1 MSSLPETIPETAL
14 RPGASSELSIAGPA
28 GRLEA
33 LLATPKQAP
42 IGLCVVCHPHPLFG
56 GTMAN
61 KVVWTLGNAALK
73 AGCRVVRFN
82 FRGVGRSS
90 GLFDDTLGETDDALA
105 VIEALRATAP
115 ALPLVIAGFS
125 FGGHVALKAASR
137 TACAALVTVAPP
149 MGRYL
154 KTAEPPAH
162 PQVPW
167 LAVHSADDDTVSYAE
182 THAAMMRY
190 DPPPEFIHYDDAG
203 HFFHGRLGELQ
214 AQVQGFLESVLRP
227 A

>member
-1 MSSLPETIPETAL
+1 MSEIPETAL
-14 RPGASSELSIAGPA
+14 LPGASSELFIDGPA

-33 LLATPKQAP
+33 LLTAPKQAP

-61 KVVWTLGNAALK
+61 KVVWTLGNAAQK

-82 FRGVGRSS
+82 FRGVGRSA
-90 GLFDDTLGETDDALA
+90 GLFDDTLGETEDALA

-115 ALPLVIAGFS
+115 TLPLVIAGFS

-137 TACAALVTVAPP
+137 TRCAALVTIAPP

-162 PQVPW
+162 PEVPW

-182 THAAMMRY
+182 TRAAMMSY
-190 DPPPEFIHYDDAG
+190 DPPPEFVHYDDAG

-214 AQVQGFLESVLRP
+214 AQVLGFLERVIRP

>member
-1 MSSLPETIPETAL
+1 MSTIPENL
-14 RPGASSELSIAGPA
+14 LQPGAGGELAIAGPA

-33 LLATPKQAP
+33 LIANPKQAAT
-42 IGLCVVCHPHPLFG
+42 GLCVVCHPHPLFG

-61 KVVWTLGNAALK
+61 KVVWTLANAALK
-73 AGCRVVRFN
+73 SGCRVIRFN
-82 FRGVGRSS
+82 FRGVGRSE
-90 GLFDDTLGETDDALA
+90 GLFDDARGETEDALA
-105 VIEALRATAP
+105 VARCLQASAP
-115 ALPLVIAGFS
+115 ALPLVLAGFS

-137 TACAALVTVAPP
+137 IPCAALVTIAPP

-182 THAAMMRY
+182 TRAAMMAY
-190 DPPPEFIHYDDAG
+190 QPPPEFIHYDDAG

-214 AQVQGFLESVLRP
+214 AQVQAFLGKLARP
-227 A
+227 G

>member
-1 MSSLPETIPETAL
+1 MSDIPENAL
-14 RPGASSELSIAGPA
+14 RPGAGSELFIAGPA

-33 LLATPKQAP
+33 LLSTPKQVP
-42 IGLCVVCHPHPLFG
+42 TGLCVVCHPHPLFG

-73 AGCRVVRFN
+73 AGCRVLRFN
-82 FRGVGRSS
+82 FRGVGRSE
-90 GLFDDTLGETDDALA
+90 GLFDDAQGETDDALA
-105 VIEALRATAP
+105 AIAALRATAP
-115 ALPLVIAGFS
+115 GLPLVIAGFS

-137 TACAALVTVAPP
+137 TSCAALVTIAPP

-154 KTAEPPAH
+154 KTAEPPPH
-162 PQVPW
+162 PRVPW
-167 LAVHSADDDTVSYAE
+167 LAVHSADDDTVAYAE
-182 THAAMMRY
+182 TRAAMMAY
-190 DPPPEFIHYDDAG
+190 EPPPEFVHYDDAG

-214 AQVQGFLESVLRP
+214 TQVQGFLERILHP